1 MKPLR
6 TWALIADGARAR
18 ILENDGPIHGDTQ
31 HGTLGHG
38 QSQHDWT
45 PVEGLVF
52 HGDHSDTHDLVSD
65 RQGRSF
71 SPTGAGRSAL
81 ESHTDPHRQQK
92 TKFVGHLA
100 DVLEQQLQAGAYHRL
115 IIAAPPAALGD
126 LRSAI
131 SSKVRDTV
139 MAEFAHA
146 LTKTPDHEIAGH
158 LRPIPI

>member
-92 TKFVGHLA
+92 KNL
-100 DVLEQQLQAGAYHRL
+100 
-115 IIAAPPAALGD
+115 
-126 LRSAI
+126 SAI
-131 SSKVRDTV
+131 SQMCLSSSSKL
-139 MAEFAHA
+139 A
-146 LTKTPDHEIAGH
+146 LITASSSQRRLLPLVI
-158 LRPIPI
+158 